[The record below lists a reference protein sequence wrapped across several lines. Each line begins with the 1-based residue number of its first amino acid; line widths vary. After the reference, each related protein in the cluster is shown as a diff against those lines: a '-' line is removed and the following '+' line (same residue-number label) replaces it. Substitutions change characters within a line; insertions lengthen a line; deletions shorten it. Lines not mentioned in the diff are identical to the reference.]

1 MRDWMKAVAVGVAA
15 PLAVMIFIMAFMW
28 PMATM
33 ESKDIPVAV
42 VGSEEQVAQIENAI
56 DEQKPGLLDIERVD
70 SRDEAQ
76 QRVEERKADGAI
88 VLGQQPELL
97 VASAAGSAQAGVVK
111 NLAEP
116 LTAMANK
123 QAQAAAAAKGI
134 PADAVPE
141 VQVEVTDLVPF
152 SADDPQGLGMNFVI
166 LPIAIGG
173 LIGGA
178 IASFTLRRPGQRL
191 LAVAIHA
198 PLAGTLV
205 AVVMGPLFGMLP
217 GGFWA
222 SAGVLALGIG
232 ALSSLIA
239 GLRSVLGIGGFVLGA
254 VFNMLFANPLAGTM
268 APKEFVAG
276 DWGALGQHLP
286 NGATATLVRSVNYF
300 PSAPIGQPVWTLL
313 AWIAVGVCLL
323 GVGMALGKRGA
334 AAPSAE

>member
-1 MRDWMKAVAVGVAA
+1 
-15 PLAVMIFIMAFMW
+15 
-28 PMATM
+28 
-33 ESKDIPVAV
+33 
-42 VGSEEQVAQIENAI
+42 
-56 DEQKPGLLDIERVD
+56 
-70 SRDEAQ
+70 
-76 QRVEERKADGAI
+76 
-88 VLGQQPELL
+88 
-97 VASAAGSAQAGVVK
+97 
-111 NLAEP
+111 
-116 LTAMANK
+116 MANK

-205 AVVMGPLFGMLP
+205 AVVMGPIFGMLP

-268 APKEFVAG
+268 APKEFVVG
-276 DWGALGQHLP
+276 NWGALGQHLP

-323 GVGMALGKRGA
+323 GGRDGARPARRGCAKRRIVGRKPEVTSGASGFGEGKSTESIQHGL
-334 AAPSAE
+334 SWVTLMKMV